1 MTKPRKPISKSD
13 KPSQDRAGTVDG
25 DLAQATNLSE
35 IMDLI
40 GKRATE
46 RGLTD
51 EKLREILA
59 ESKDS

>member
-1 MTKPRKPISKSD
+1 MTKPRKPISKTD
-13 KPSQDRAGTVDG
+13 KPSQDRADKADG

-51 EKLREILA
+51 EKLQEILA
-59 ESKDS
+59 GSKDN